1 MLHWE
6 WRHGRPQLSRRQEN
20 DAEVTLATESTGRLT
35 KSVIQ
40 YNPPTKS
47 TRILGVHINPMG
59 DFTDHL
65 TALREKSDKMA
76 NQLRFSRITPDNMM
90 TFLRTMYTPAML
102 YALPAVATD
111 EENLAGV
118 QTNMITTALQK
129 LGASKTTP
137 TEIRHGPLELGG
149 LNILDLRTEI
159 GISNLKFLRTA
170 IYSGSE
176 EGKTAAHEHK
186 ILPNRGWRVIQLIGT
201 TQRPDLIL
209 DGYMG
214 NISPTIPLP
223 A

>member
-1 MLHWE
+1 MIKSIEKIAQDWERLLFYSGGSLNLKKCSWSMLHWE

-59 DFTDHL
+59 DFMDHL

-90 TFLRTMYTPAML
+90 TFLRTMYNPAML

-129 LGASKTTP
+129 LGRQK
-137 TEIRHGPLELGG
+137 L
-149 LNILDLRTEI
+149 LRQ
-159 GISNLKFLRTA
+159 KFA
-170 IYSGSE
+170 MVHWS
-176 EGKTAAHEHK
+176 
-186 ILPNRGWRVIQLIGT
+186 
-201 TQRPDLIL
+201 
-209 DGYMG
+209 
-214 NISPTIPLP
+214 
-223 A
+223 